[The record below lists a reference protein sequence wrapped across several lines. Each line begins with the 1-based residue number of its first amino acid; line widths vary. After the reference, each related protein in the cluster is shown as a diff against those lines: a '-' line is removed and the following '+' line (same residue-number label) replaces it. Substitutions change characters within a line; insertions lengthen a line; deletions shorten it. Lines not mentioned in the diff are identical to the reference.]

1 MRKRQNAHKSRSLK
15 PGAACH
21 SATVTLLRSWAA
33 RDRSEP
39 SSHSRTH
46 LDSCFH
52 FLAQASPCSSPHRA
66 TLGDFLLPSGFIS
79 NYIRIYQASR
89 LPTGP
94 SRTLACSL
102 HPSLRHTCL
111 LVFLPSPHLYLEGVA
126 LVN

>member
-15 PGAACH
+15 PGAACHSAACH

-52 FLAQASPCSSPHRA
+52 FLAQASPCSSPHSA

-79 NYIRIYQASR
+79 NYTRILSSIT
-89 LPTGP
+89 PTHWSFKDACLQSPPVPP
-94 SRTLACSL
+94 S
-102 HPSLRHTCL
+102 H
-111 LVFLPSPHLYLEGVA
+111 LPSCFPAISPFVS
-126 LVN
+126 